1 MDYDLNKEQNLIK
14 KTAREFLSK
23 ECDSL
28 FVRDMEKDEKG
39 FTPKLWNKL
48 SELGWLGLMFP
59 DEYGGLSGSYLDL
72 TVLLMEMGYHCM
84 PGPFFST
91 VVLGGMT
98 LMEAGN
104 TEQKKDLLTKI
115 SDGKLFMTLAL
126 TEISAGYTPDKIH
139 VKAEKNKDGFVI
151 NGTKLFVPD
160 AHVADKIICVAR
172 TAERDNKKDGITLFI
187 VDKQS
192 KGLEITP
199 LDTFAGDK
207 LSEVNFNN
215 VCVKEKDILG
225 EQNKGWDVVA
235 KVIQLAAVG
244 KCAEMI
250 GGGERSMEIAIENSK
265 GREQFGQKI
274 GSFQAVQHHC
284 ANILTHLDTS
294 RMMTYEAAWKISD
307 GLSFEKDVAMT
318 KAWVSDSCRQL
329 VALSHQVMGGLGFM
343 EEYDLQLFFR
353 KTKAAGVYYGN
364 ADFYRDVLAEKLGM

>member
-1 MDYDLNKEQNLIK
+1 MDYDLNKEQKLIK

-39 FTPKLWNKL
+39 FTPKIWEKM
-48 SELGWLGLMFP
+48 SELGWLGLIFP

-72 TVLLMEMGYHCM
+72 TVLLMEMGYRCM

-91 VVLGGMT
+91 VVLGGIT
-98 LMEAGN
+98 LMEAGSA
-104 TEQKKDLLTKI
+104 EQKKDLLTKI
-115 SDGKLFMTLAL
+115 SDGNLLMTLAL
-126 TEISAGYTPDKIH
+126 TEMSAGYTPDKIGIR
-139 VKAEKNKDGFVI
+139 AEKNKDGYLI

-160 AHVADKIICVAR
+160 ANVADKIICAAR
-172 TAERDNKKDGITLFI
+172 TKESDNKKDGITLFI
-187 VDKQS
+187 VDKNS

-199 LDTFAGDK
+199 LETFAGDK
-207 LSEVNFNN
+207 LSEVSFNK
-215 VCVKEKDILG
+215 VYVTEKDIIGDLDD
-225 EQNKGWDVVA
+225 GWAVLD
-235 KVIQLAAVG
+235 KVIQLAAIC
-244 KCAEMI
+244 KCAEMV

-265 GREQFGQKI
+265 GREQFGRKV

-284 ANILTHLDTS
+284 ANIVTYLDTS
-294 RMMTYEAAWKISD
+294 RMMTYQAAWRISE
-307 GLSFEKDVAMT
+307 GLPFEKDVAMT

-353 KTKAAGVYYGN
+353 KTKAAGLYYGN
-364 ADFYRDVLAEKLGM
+364 ADYYREVLAEKLGM